1 MDITQ
6 ATEWLDAQTIERVEV
21 LMPDLAGIGRGKLI
35 PRDQF
40 LDDWRDRNLRVPNSL
55 LSLGIEGHFVKTRP
69 LGDMEED
76 LILEPDTST
85 LVVVPWGATRT
96 ASVICSAS
104 FAGLSATFTPRDL
117 LIQIIAKLAE
127 RGWEAIVA
135 PELEFFLL
143 PVNDSDKRV
152 KEFSPFAVD
161 TMHHFSGLFDDIY
174 QYADWQNV
182 SINTLL
188 QEAGIGQFEINMT
201 HDAPLTVAD
210 QVFYF
215 KRIAHQASMNHN
227 MRASFMAKPYPQDY
241 GSAMHI
247 HQSLV
252 STTTGENLFA
262 NESEETTP
270 LFLSYIAGLQK
281 FLPAVMPLLAPY
293 VNSYLRV
300 GSDMSAP
307 GNTHWGWDNRSA
319 GLRVPLGGH
328 ENRRIENRV
337 PGSDVNPYL
346 AIAANLACGYL
357 GMVEQLSPSA
367 PLKDAAYGRRSQRLP
382 RHYLAGLDLL
392 EKCIPLREL
401 FGQQFVEL
409 FIDVKE
415 SEYLT
420 HHQELNQWEIDNLLG
435 RV

>member
-6 ATEWLDAQTIERVEV
+6 ASDWLDAESIQRVEV

-40 LDDWRDRNLRVPNSL
+40 LDDWRGGNLRVPNSL
-55 LSLGIEGHFVKTRP
+55 LGLGIEGHFVETRP

-85 LVVVPWGATRT
+85 LVVTPWGATAT
-96 ASVICSAS
+96 ASIICSAS
-104 FAGLSATFTPRDL
+104 FEGQPASFTPRDL
-117 LIQIIAKLAE
+117 LKQIIAAFSE
-127 RGWEAIVA
+127 HDWAPVVA

-143 PVNDSDKRV
+143 PVDDDDKRV
-152 KEFSPFAVD
+152 EQFSPFSVD
-161 TMHHFSGLFDDIY
+161 TLNHFSGLFDDIY
-174 QYADWQNV
+174 RFAGMQNV
-182 SINTLL
+182 AINTLV
-188 QEAGIGQFEINMT
+188 QEAGIGQFEINMM
-201 HDAPLTVAD
+201 HDAPLTIAD

-215 KRIAHQASMNHN
+215 KRIARQAATAHN
-227 MRASFMAKPYPQDY
+227 LRASFMAKPHPKDY

-247 HQSLV
+247 HQSLLN
-252 STTTGENLFA
+252 TTSGENLFA
-262 NESEETTP
+262 TETEETTP

-307 GNTHWGWDNRSA
+307 GNTHWGWDNRST
-319 GLRVPLGGH
+319 GLRVPFGGH
-328 ENRRIENRV
+328 ESRRVENRV

-357 GMVEQLSPSA
+357 GMVEQLTPSA
-367 PLKDAAYGRRSQRLP
+367 PIKDTGYGRRSQRLP
-382 RHYLAGLDLL
+382 RHYLAGLDAL
-392 EKCIPLREL
+392 EKCVPLRKLFGRQFMEL
-401 FGQQFVEL
+401 FV
-409 FIDVKE
+409 DVKE
-415 SEYLT
+415 SEYMT
-420 HHQELNQWEIDNLLG
+420 HHQALNQWEIDNLLT

>member
-1 MDITQ
+1 LDITQ

-21 LMPDLAGIGRGKLI
+21 LIPDLAGIGRGKLI

-55 LSLGIEGHFVKTRP
+55 LGLGIEGHFVKTRP

-104 FAGLSATFTPRDL
+104 FAGLPATFTPRDL

-143 PVNDSDKRV
+143 PVNDTDKRV
-152 KEFSPFAVD
+152 AEFSPFAVD

-182 SINTLL
+182 SINTLV
-188 QEAGIGQFEINMT
+188 QEAGIGQFEINMA

-210 QVFYF
+210 QIFYF

-319 GLRVPLGGH
+319 GLRVPLGGP

-357 GMVEQLSPSA
+357 GMVAQLSPSA
-367 PLKDAAYGRRSQRLP
+367 PLKEAAYGRRSQRLP
-382 RHYLAGLDLL
+382 RHHLAGLDLL

-401 FGQQFVEL
+401 FGQQFVEH

>member
-6 ATEWLDAQTIERVEV
+6 ASAWLDAESIHRVEV

-35 PRDQF
+35 PRNQF
-40 LDDWRDRNLRVPNSL
+40 LDDWRGGNLRVPNSL
-55 LSLGIEGHFVKTRP
+55 LGLGIEGHFVETRP

-76 LILEPDTST
+76 LILEPDAST
-85 LVVVPWGATRT
+85 LVATPWGATPT
-96 ASVICSAS
+96 ASIICSAS
-104 FAGLSATFTPRDL
+104 FDGQPASFTPRDL
-117 LIQIIAKLAE
+117 LQQIVAAFTD
-127 RGWEAIVA
+127 RGWAPIVA

-143 PVNDSDKRV
+143 PVNGTDKRV
-152 KEFSPFAVD
+152 EQFSPFAVD
-161 TMHHFSGLFDDIY
+161 TTFSALFDDIY
-174 QYADWQNV
+174 RYADRQKV
-182 SINTLL
+182 AINTLV
-188 QEAGIGQFEINMT
+188 QEAGQGQFEINMK

-215 KRIAHQASMNHN
+215 KRITHQAAADHN
-227 MRASFMAKPYPQDY
+227 LHASFMAKPYPKDY

-247 HQSLV
+247 HQSLM
-252 STTTGENLFA
+252 STTSGENLFA
-262 NESEETTP
+262 TAAEETTP

-281 FLPAVMPLLAPY
+281 YLPAVMPLIAPY

-319 GLRVPLGGH
+319 GLRVPFGGY
-328 ENRRIENRV
+328 ESRRVENRV

-357 GMVEQLSPSA
+357 GMVEQLTPSA
-367 PLKDAAYGRRSQRLP
+367 PLKDAGYGRRSQRLP
-382 RHYLAGLDLL
+382 RHYLAGLEAL
-392 EKCIPLREL
+392 ERCRPVRKL

-420 HHQELNQWEIDNLLG
+420 HHQELNQWEIDNLLN